1 MGTQEITALKEDRED
16 MDIDNV
22 ISIVISILGSS
33 LVTLILSTFI
43 FIPKQ
48 EKQKYIFDEKKR
60 VYESIV
66 VFAQIVLYPEEAKY
80 SLGVARYNIQ
90 ELSDQENVK
99 NALNDLKM
107 SIPKV
112 KLITKDNSV
121 TENIMSFIEYKDKE
135 HFDNLVSKLRKDLY
149 K

>member
-1 MGTQEITALKEDRED
+1 MG
-16 MDIDNV
+16 IDNI

-33 LVTLILSTFI
+33 LVTLVLSTFI

-80 SLGVARYNIQ
+80 SLGVARYDIQ

-107 SIPKV
+107 AIPKI
-112 KLITKDNSV
+112 KLITKDNIV
-121 TENIMSFIEYKDKE
+121 AENVMSFIEYQDKE
-135 HFDNLVSKLRKDLY
+135 HFDDLVSKLRKDLY